1 MKKKAL
7 GVIAALALTAPVGIA
22 LTTTSAD
29 ATGTY
34 YSSCDRLHRVW
45 PHGVA
50 KSAAAAQRQ
59 VNQGNLRPASGPRAR
74 NVYWANY
81 TRLDRDRDGTAC
93 ETS

>member
-7 GVIAALALTAPVGIA
+7 GAIAALALTTPISIA

-29 ATGTY
+29 AATFR
-34 YSSCDRLHRVW
+34 SCDALHRTW

-74 NVYWANY
+74 QVYADNY
-81 TRLDRDRDGTAC
+81 RNLDRDRDGTAC

>member
-1 MKKKAL
+1 M
-7 GVIAALALTAPVGIA
+7 
-22 LTTTSAD
+22 
-29 ATGTY
+29 
-34 YSSCDRLHRVW
+34 
-45 PHGVA
+45 A